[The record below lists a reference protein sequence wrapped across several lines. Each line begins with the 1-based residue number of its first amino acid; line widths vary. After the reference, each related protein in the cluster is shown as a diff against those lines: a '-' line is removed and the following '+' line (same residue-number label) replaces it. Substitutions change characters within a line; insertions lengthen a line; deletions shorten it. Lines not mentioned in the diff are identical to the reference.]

1 MPYTAPTVSYS
12 ATSNGTY
19 TALTGVLNVSIS
31 RGRQRFQ
38 DNFNVTSCNI
48 ELIPANSYALP
59 LAVGQYIDVRT
70 SNSVLSPCYF
80 VGKITDVE
88 RVYDFPYSAGT
99 GAAPADRIRIT
110 AVGGTGQLAATEL
123 VNYSLTAGLISNR
136 LVSLGFAYGFDVTL
150 GSSSNNCSAQ
160 TYTGKLF
167 DLIQSL
173 SRTSQYMINEYAT
186 LGDRGKPS
194 LQFIAPGYG
203 WSTPLVYSD
212 AGTVGAQKY
221 NRIQY
226 LSSVQST
233 FTQVT
238 VEPQGLTPQTV
249 TTGSAP
255 FNSLS
260 YQTLSATTGDALDLA
275 NYLLAISDS
284 VTPTPFT
291 LTTSTIFEDTA
302 TDVAIVRDGFTEQK
316 STLGRPVQ
324 VLFRGTTVNAIIQG
338 VNTVFYP
345 DYAQVQLYLSPSL
358 GQAFILDS
366 SAFGVLDTNRLG
378 FI

>member
-1 MPYTAPTVSYS
+1 
-12 ATSNGTY
+12 
-19 TALTGVLNVSIS
+19 
-31 RGRQRFQ
+31 
-38 DNFNVTSCNI
+38 
-48 ELIPANSYALP
+48 
-59 LAVGQYIDVRT
+59 
-70 SNSVLSPCYF
+70 
-80 VGKITDVE
+80 
-88 RVYDFPYSAGT
+88 
-99 GAAPADRIRIT
+99 
-110 AVGGTGQLAATEL
+110 
-123 VNYSLTAGLISNR
+123 
-136 LVSLGFAYGFDVTL
+136 
-150 GSSSNNCSAQ
+150 
-160 TYTGKLF
+160 
-167 DLIQSL
+167 
-173 SRTSQYMINEYAT
+173 
-186 LGDRGKPS
+186 
-194 LQFIAPGYG
+194 
-203 WSTPLVYSD
+203 VYSD

-238 VEPQGLTPQTV
+238 VEPQSLTPQTV